1 MSVERKIERR
11 AKVSVNNG
19 HWSVHTPVTM
29 EDDLKYLDGRQPTIL
44 FQKQ

>member
-11 AKVSVNNG
+11 
-19 HWSVHTPVTM
+19 VHTPVTM
-29 EDDLKYLDGRQPTIL
+29 EDDLKYLDGRQPTIP